1 MAAVTAEKAREIIDS
16 GIAQAQELIQDPAKA
31 DDLLIQLETKLR
43 EVPNA
48 GNTLA
53 GVPLMISM
61 VRSYITKE
69 YTEVSPK
76 VVASLV
82 SAFIYLIKG
91 KDLIP
96 DNIPLIGHLDDIA
109 VFAGVLK
116 FTEPELEA
124 YRTWRAQK
132 NAFSKEAAEEAE

>member
-109 VFAGVLK
+109 VFAGVLM